1 MDTYIGTKILRAREM
16 RRGEY
21 NNLRGWEIPADENID
36 TFKAAN
42 IEFTYKGGRF
52 TGVVHRIIA
61 RPPRPELWVQIDDEI
76 GMVRLCFPFSQYGLT
91 I

>member
-1 MDTYIGTKILRAREM
+1 MKNECRIVLLEYIYQRMQREIDDW
-16 RRGEY
+16 RQF
-21 NNLRGWEIPADENID
+21 LID

-42 IEFTYKGGRF
+42 REFTYKGGRF